1 MRRDVIHG
9 AVRAAFAFTLGSAVM
24 SLPASAATM
33 LTVGKAAPN
42 ADPIIPVNVGDQ
54 AGIFKKHGLDLK
66 IVDFLGGSKM
76 AQAMAAGSIDIGDGA
91 GTEMALVAKGVP
103 MLAICES
110 TSTFPFLSIGVPS
123 DSPVK
128 SLKELKGKKMGISS
142 PGSLTD
148 WLARE
153 LASKEGW
160 APDDVTRVAIGNGA
174 AGIVAA
180 FREHLVDADI
190 GTTSLFL
197 DMQDKGTARLLARV
211 SDYEGPAGS
220 GALFASKHLIDTNPD
235 AVRAFVAGWVET
247 IDFIR
252 THKAETVKIESGV
265 TGLPESV
272 MSKEYDLTIGMFTKG
287 CRFDAESL
295 TTLKRTFADLK
306 LLDTPPDMATLY
318 TETYLPK

>member
-1 MRRDVIHG
+1 MSTDLLRG
-9 AVRAAFAFTLGSAVM
+9 AVRAALVIALGSA
-24 SLPASAATM
+24 LPAAAATT

-54 AGIFKKHGLDLK
+54 VGIFKKHGLDLK

-103 MLAICES
+103 MTAICES
-110 TSTFPFLSIGVPS
+110 TSTFAFLSVGVGF
-123 DSPVK
+123 DSPLK
-128 SLKELKGKKMGISS
+128 SLTELKGKKMGISS
-142 PGSLTD
+142 AGSLTD
-148 WLARE
+148 WLAQE
-153 LASKEGW
+153 LARKEGW
-160 APDDVTRVAIGNGA
+160 APGDITTVTIGNGA
-174 AGIVAA
+174 AGVIAA
-180 FREHLVDADI
+180 FRTNLVDADI
-190 GTTSLFL
+190 GATSLFL
-197 DMQDKGTARLLARV
+197 DMQEKKTGRVLAPV

-220 GALFASKHLIDTNPD
+220 GALFASNHLIATDPA
-235 AVRAFVAGWVET
+235 AVRAFLAAWIET
-247 IDFIR
+247 VDYIR

-265 TGLPESV
+265 TGFPESV
-272 MSKEYDLTIGMFTKG
+272 MSKEYDLTIGMFTKA

-306 LLDTPPDMATLY
+306 LLDAPPDMPKLY